1 MTTTSEASR
10 KRAGRFGLWM
20 LASLLALAAYAAP
33 NLGAQIRDEDFTSS
47 SSAIKV
53 GQVAPA
59 WIVRHWINSGPLD
72 IAQLR
77 GKVIL
82 LRFFSD
88 SPTSAATLNEFYQT
102 YREQGLEVVGFYA
115 PQPMPSE
122 TDIESVRRLVTA
134 MGFEFP
140 VGVDSRWE
148 TVNRYWLDQAG
159 DQMDAATFLM
169 DRKGVIRAILSG
181 GQYEK
186 DSSNRNARRAYES
199 LQRQIEQLLK
209 ESAPA
214 PRAPTAPPGPTQ

>member
-10 KRAGRFGLWM
+10 KRARRLGLWM
-20 LASLLALAAYAAP
+20 LASLLALAAP
-33 NLGAQIRDEDFTSS
+33 DVGAQIRDEDFTSS

-59 WIVRHWINSGPLD
+59 WIVRSWINSGPLD

-88 SPTSAATLNEFYQT
+88 SPTSAATLNEFYRT

-122 TDIESVRRLVTA
+122 TDPESVRRLVTA

-186 DSSNRNARRAYES
+186 GSPNRNARRAYES
-199 LQRQIEQLLK
+199 LQRQIENLLK
-209 ESAPA
+209 ESAPV
-214 PRAPTAPPGPTQ
+214 PRAPTVPPGPTQ